1 MGLSTETLR
10 QFQLLY
16 LPDITLSHLEFLRL
30 GNLMAIVGNLIQQF
44 GVCGECHVLLLYG
57 GVDESR
63 LLLVRL
69 PHKMTYTLKS
79 FSEAVLPNSLHLS
92 IASPIESGA
101 SGVSSELPK
110 SYSHIMSFT
119 LSTVYGSL

>member
-16 LPDITLSHLEFLRL
+16 LSDITLSHLESLRL
-30 GNLMAIVGNLIQQF
+30 GNLMAIVDNLIQQF
-44 GVCGECHVLLLYG
+44 GVCRECHFLLLYG

-79 FSEAVLPNSLHLS
+79 FSEAVLPNSLHFS
-92 IASPIESGA
+92 MASPIESGA

-119 LSTVYGSL
+119 LSTVYGS